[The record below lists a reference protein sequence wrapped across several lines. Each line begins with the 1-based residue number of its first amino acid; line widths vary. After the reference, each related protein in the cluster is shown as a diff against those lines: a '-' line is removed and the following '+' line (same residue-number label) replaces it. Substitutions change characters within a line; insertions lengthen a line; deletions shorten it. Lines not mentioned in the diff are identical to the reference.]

1 LLICAGFSSDDA
13 ACAAGDRKLPSQ
25 FNRKFRTALK
35 TVRVSNGRD
44 TVPSLGRA
52 PLVRMSWQDEQASV
66 PLSDRRGSENRRSP
80 SASLFGSATGGW
92 GTAEIGSSSNGFVH
106 VPCGFCG
113 RPGVCE
119 GAW

>member
-1 LLICAGFSSDDA
+1 
-13 ACAAGDRKLPSQ
+13 
-25 FNRKFRTALK
+25 
-35 TVRVSNGRD
+35 
-44 TVPSLGRA
+44 
-52 PLVRMSWQDEQASV
+52 MSWQDEQDSV
-66 PLSDRRGSENRRSP
+66 PLEDRRGSENRRSP

-119 GAW
+119 GAWVAAPHARASARQIKRDRRRARLNVLSNGCRRRKAGEHDRAI